1 MEPRRNFRV
10 ALGREG
16 RCARARVIRVNSD
29 DILPF
34 MTADGR
40 LSGRQLHSFIHA
52 VHTVCAHA
60 SLRAVNDPYDFRD
73 AVRA

>member
-1 MEPRRNFRV
+1 MEPRAAIS
-10 ALGREG
+10 ALPWAGRE
-16 RCARARVIRVNSD
+16 RARVIRVNSD